1 MAVSGDERVCMLLMR
16 QDELRQRAVW
26 ARGEERRELK
36 ADLAGVSR
44 ELDALRKER
53 R

>member
-1 MAVSGDERVCMLLMR
+1 MRCEDERVCMLDMR
-16 QDELRQRAVW
+16 QEWLRQRAAW
-26 ARGEERRELK
+26 AQGEERRELK